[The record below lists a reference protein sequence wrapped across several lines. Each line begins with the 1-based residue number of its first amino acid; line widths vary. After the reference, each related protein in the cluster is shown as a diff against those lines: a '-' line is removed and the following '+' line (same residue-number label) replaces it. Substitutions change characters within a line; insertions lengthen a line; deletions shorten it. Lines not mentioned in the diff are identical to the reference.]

1 MGYTDLNKPKKIE
14 GANTVQ
20 ITGPASTFGSIDVM
34 TLQPQ
39 AQGDF
44 VHGINNQIWI
54 TSSFLA
60 GAQVVH
66 AGSLAEISS
75 GTDINGSATILLRR
89 GLKYRPG
96 QGSSLRATALFDTPD
111 AGNAQ
116 FLGAGTAECGYFI
129 GYFGTSFGILHSST
143 GQREVRRL
151 DIDTPAN
158 TEDVTVTLDG
168 DSVIIPVVG
177 GASEEQTAYQLSLG
191 DYSQLGK
198 GGYLVDVVSSS
209 VFFICARSNSTSTG
223 AFSAV
228 GAVAGDLGTVTR
240 LKEGLDQTNT
250 FIPTGSFNV
259 DKLDGTGPTGMT
271 LDPQKGN
278 IYQIAFQYLGF
289 GSADFAVE
297 DPNTG
302 HLRTV
307 HRIKNANSRT
317 STVLKN
323 PNVSG
328 LVTSANIG
336 GTTSKTIKCGSVGTF
351 VEGDVIKLDPKFA
364 QSFSFT
370 SLNKTTYHPLALL
383 KANRIFNGESCFGE
397 FDLLRAAASNTVASK
412 TLSVALFLGAEVTGE
427 VNFQYVDEENSVVSV
442 AELDP
447 TGGSPPNTI
456 SNLSSLSPFYELLIG
471 PNNSVAEQIEKLNLV
486 FSTSQTVCLAVKTDA
501 TGMAGSVSLGW
512 FEQQ

>member
-1 MGYTDLNKPKKIE
+1 MGFTDLNKSKKVD
-14 GANTVQ
+14 GATT
-20 ITGPASTFGSIDVM
+20 IHISSPISSFGSVDVM
-34 TLQPQ
+34 TMQPQ

-44 VHGINNQIWI
+44 VHGVNNQIWI
-54 TSSFLA
+54 TSSHLA
-60 GAQVVH
+60 GSNVSTAN
-66 AGSLAEISS
+66 SLAEISS
-75 GTDINGSATILLRR
+75 GTDANGSATILLRR

-96 QGSSLRATALFDTPD
+96 QGSLLRATALFDTPD

-116 FLGAGTAECGYFI
+116 FIGAGTAECGYFL
-129 GYFGTSFGILHSST
+129 GYFGTSFGILHSQT
-143 GQREVRRL
+143 GQRETRRL
-151 DIDTPAN
+151 DVTTAAN
-158 TEDVTVTLDG
+158 TESVTVTLDG
-168 DSVIIPVVG
+168 DSVVVPVIG
-177 GASEEQTAYQLSLG
+177 GGDEAQTAYQLSLG

-198 GGYLVDVVSSS
+198 GGYLTDVVSSS

-228 GAVAGDLGTVTR
+228 GGTAGDLGSFTR
-240 LKEGLDQTNT
+240 LKAGEDQTNT

-278 IYQIAFQYLGF
+278 VYQIGFQYLGF
-289 GSADFAVE
+289 GNASVAIE
-297 DPNTG
+297 DPSTG
-302 HLRTV
+302 TFRIA
-307 HRIKNANSRT
+307 HRIENTNTRT

-336 GTTSKTIKCGSVGTF
+336 GTTSKTIKCGSMATF

-364 QSFSFT
+364 KSFAFT

-383 KANRIFNGESCFGE
+383 KANRIFNNESCFGE
-397 FDLLRAAASNTVASK
+397 FDILRVAASNTVASK

-427 VNFQYVDEENSVVSV
+427 VDFQYVDEENSIVSV

-456 SNLSSLSPFYELLIG
+456 GNLASLSPFYELLIG
-471 PNNSVAEQIEKLNLV
+471 PNNSVAEQLEKLNLV
-486 FSTSQTVCLAVKTDA
+486 FSTSQTVCLAVKSDA
-501 TGMAGSVSLGW
+501 TGMAGSVSIGW